1 MSAELK
7 KFLSSDFILMH
18 KLISFFIC
26 TIISFGI
33 SAQDFVDPGEKYA
46 NTITAEE
53 LKDNLSIIASD
64 YFEGRETGT
73 VGLVRA
79 AEYISGQFKKAG
91 IQPMEQLGSYY
102 KDYPLIEYGWESP
115 MMSDKK
121 NVYAFMQDF
130 YGYATSNNT
139 VTINANEIIF
149 LGYGIDDSIYSD
161 YDKTDVAGK
170 IILVAYGEPIQ
181 NGTSIF
187 TKNETLSEWT
197 TDWRKKVNAAT
208 EHKVKCILM
217 VDPNFG
223 KTVSNPQW
231 VNFLTGNLL
240 KLKSEYQHSSYCN
253 NFFVSEQMAEAVLGK
268 KKKSMIKSLSAINST
283 LQPSNFS
290 FSSSFYINTV
300 KSERVVYADN
310 VLGFVEGSDLK
321 DQVVVVSAHYDHLG
335 KIGDTIY
342 NGADDDGSGTVALIE
357 MAEAMQQAKMDGAG
371 PRRSVLFIAFSGE
384 EKGLLGSK
392 SYAEDPVIPFKN
404 TVADLNID
412 MIGRIDEFHK
422 EDSNYIYIIGS
433 DFLSKELHAINESAA
448 KTYTNL
454 KLDYKYNSTTDPNRY
469 YYRSDHYNFAK
480 NNIPVIFYFSG
491 SHADYHKPTDDI
503 EKINFNLMTN
513 RARLVFHTLWILA
526 NQDHRVSA
534 EVTN

>member
-1 MSAELK
+1 MNKIFS
-7 KFLSSDFILMH
+7 FLIIVCFISDLF
-18 KLISFFIC
+18 
-26 TIISFGI
+26 
-33 SAQDFVDPGEKYA
+33 AQDFTDPGEKYA

-53 LKDNLSIIASD
+53 LKDHLSIIASD

-79 AEYISGQFKKAG
+79 AEYISSQFKKAG
-91 IQPMEQLGSYY
+91 IPPMEQLGSYY
-102 KDYPLIEYGWESP
+102 KDYPLIEYGWENP
-115 MMSDKK
+115 VVSDKK

-139 VTINANEIIF
+139 LVLNADEIVF
-149 LGYGIDDSIYSD
+149 LGYGIDDSLYSD
-161 YDKTDVAGK
+161 YENIDVKGK
-170 IILVAYGEPIQ
+170 IILAAYGEPIQ
-181 NGTSIF
+181 NGMSIF
-187 TKNETLSEWT
+187 TKNETFSEWT

-208 EHKVKCILM
+208 AHKAKCILM
-217 VDPNFG
+217 VDPTFNA
-223 KTVSNPQW
+223 TVSNPQW
-231 VNFLTGNLL
+231 INFLTGTLL
-240 KLKSEYQHSSYCN
+240 KLKSEYQPSAYCN
-253 NFFVSEQMAEAVLGK
+253 NFFITQQMAESILGK
-268 KKKSMIKSLSAINST
+268 KKKLLSKTIEAINISGKTEHFSVST
-283 LQPSNFS
+283 
-290 FSSSFYINTV
+290 SFYINTT

-310 VLGFVEGSDLK
+310 VLGFVEGTDLK

-335 KIGDTIY
+335 KTGEVIY

-357 MAEAMQQAKMDGAG
+357 MAEALMQAKMDGAG

-392 SYAEDPVIPFKN
+392 SYAEDPAIPFKN

-412 MIGRIDEFHK
+412 MIGRIDDAHK

-433 DFLSKELHAINESAA
+433 DFLSHELHAINESCA

-454 KLDYKYNSTTDPNRY
+454 KLDYKYNSTEDPNRY

-480 NNIPVIFYFSG
+480 NNVPVIFYFSG

-503 EKINFNLMTN
+503 EKINFDLMTN
-513 RARLVFHTLWILA
+513 RARLVFHTLWIVA
-526 NQDHRVSA
+526 NQDHRIAVD
-534 EVTN
+534 VTD